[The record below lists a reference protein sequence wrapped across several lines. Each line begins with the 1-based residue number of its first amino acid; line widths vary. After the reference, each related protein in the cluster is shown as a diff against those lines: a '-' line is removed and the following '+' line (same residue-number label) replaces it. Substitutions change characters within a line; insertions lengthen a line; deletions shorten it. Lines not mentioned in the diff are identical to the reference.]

1 VSPGLEYAVVRSHA
15 LISSLLTPE
24 QIRGL
29 AYSETLEEFIQRLSE
44 TPYGVVS
51 PEAGINPSIALE
63 RVFYR
68 KFIERMAGVVELAP
82 GKMAEFLRAYYYLR
96 FEVLNLKRILRG
108 KYSFM
113 PPGQILESLVPIEPY
128 MAGSYEALAEA
139 ESLERAVEML
149 AATPYSRLMESM
161 ELYRKLDA
169 VWPLELAL
177 NHIYASATLKS
188 LEALPHWDRVLVRW
202 IVELETDVE
211 NLLAALKRRGLPL
224 PAPLEELFPATF
236 RIGLDEIRMVMES
249 RDLRS
254 AISSLGPPYSEI
266 LSPIYEGDVALIRTR
281 TREQMYMAARRGR
294 SLNDFG
300 FNVIMAYLVFSEV
313 EKGDLVGIAWG
324 KAQRIPPEQILKY
337 LVIPNI

>member
-1 VSPGLEYAVVRSHA
+1 MSPGLEYAVVRSHA

-24 QIRGL
+24 QMRNL
-29 AYSETLEEFIQRLSE
+29 AYTETLEDFTRLLSE
-44 TPYGVVS
+44 TPYGVVT
-51 PEAGINPSIALE
+51 PEAGGDPSIALE
-63 RVFYR
+63 RVFYG
-68 KFIERMAGVVELAP
+68 KFIDRMAGVVELAP
-82 GKMAEFLRAYYYLR
+82 GKIADFLRAYYYLR

-113 PPGQILESLVPIEPY
+113 PPQRILESLVPIEPY
-128 MAGSYEALAEA
+128 MAGSFKALAEA

-149 AATPYSRLMESM
+149 SGTPYARLVGGM
-161 ELYRKLDA
+161 ELYRRLEA
-169 VWPLELAL
+169 IWPLELAL
-177 NHIYASATLKS
+177 NHIYASTTLKS
-188 LEALPHWDRVLVRW
+188 LEPLPHWNRVLVRW
-202 IVELETDVE
+202 IVELETDIE

-224 PAPLEELFPATF
+224 PALLEELFPATF
-236 RIGLDEIRMVMES
+236 KIGLDEIRMVMES

-254 AISSLGPPYSEI
+254 AISSLGSPYSEI

-294 SLNDFG
+294 TLNDFG

-324 KAQRIPPEQILKY
+324 KTQRIPPEQILKY

>member
-1 VSPGLEYAVVRSHA
+1 MSPGLEYAVVRSHA
-15 LISSLLTPE
+15 LISSLLTPD
-24 QIRGL
+24 QMRNL
-29 AYSETLEEFIQRLSE
+29 ALSETLEGFIRNLSE

-51 PEAGINPSIALE
+51 LEAGGDPSIALE
-63 RVFYR
+63 KIFYR

-82 GKMAEFLRAYYYLR
+82 GNIADFLRAYYYLR

-108 KYSFM
+108 KYSHM
-113 PPGQILESLVPIEPY
+113 HPEQILESLIPIEPY
-128 MAGSYEALAEA
+128 MVRSYKALAEA

-149 AATPYSRLMESM
+149 RGTPYSKLMESM
-161 ELYRKLDA
+161 ELYRKLEA

-177 NHIYASATLKS
+177 NHIYASTALRS
-188 LEALPHWDRVLVRW
+188 LEPLPYWDRVLVRW
-202 IVELETDVE
+202 IVELEMDVE
-211 NLLAALKRRGLPL
+211 NLLAALKRRGLPP

-236 RIGLDEIRMVMES
+236 KIGLEELRTVMES
-249 RDLRS
+249 KDLRL

-281 TREQMYMAARRGR
+281 TRAHMYMAARKGR

-300 FNVIMAYLVFSEV
+300 FNVIMAYLIFSEV